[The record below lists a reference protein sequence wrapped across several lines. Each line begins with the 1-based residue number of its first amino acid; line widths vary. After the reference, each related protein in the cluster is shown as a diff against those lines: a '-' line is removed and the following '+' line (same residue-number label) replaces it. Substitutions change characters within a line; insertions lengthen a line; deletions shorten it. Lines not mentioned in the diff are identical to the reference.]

1 MVIFHSY
8 VSLPEGIHNLYASL
22 CARWLDIIISGICCK
37 VWQLKS
43 WSRSKRNGSGDSR
56 RVAHRLKDVVSFF
69 GGKHTNDV
77 EDHETSEN
85 DLDMVVLMVVP
96 YNVRPPR

>member
-22 CARWLDIIISGICCK
+22 CARWLDIIISGK

-56 RVAHRLKDVVSFF
+56 RVAHRLKDVTLATKMWCHSLKVNIQMMW
-69 GGKHTNDV
+69 KT
-77 EDHETSEN
+77 
-85 DLDMVVLMVVP
+85 M
-96 YNVRPPR
+96 RPRKMI